1 MTYRF
6 FYVNMMVYTCVPDVV
21 NVINDFVHVDIS
33 IFLVLF
39 IRFTLTLRGS
49 TKTHHGQLYLST

>member
-1 MTYRF
+1 MAYRF
-6 FYVNMMVYTCVPDVV
+6 HYVNMMVYTCVPDVV
-21 NVINDFVHVDIS
+21 NVINDFVHVDLS

-49 TKTHHGQLYLST
+49 TKTHHG